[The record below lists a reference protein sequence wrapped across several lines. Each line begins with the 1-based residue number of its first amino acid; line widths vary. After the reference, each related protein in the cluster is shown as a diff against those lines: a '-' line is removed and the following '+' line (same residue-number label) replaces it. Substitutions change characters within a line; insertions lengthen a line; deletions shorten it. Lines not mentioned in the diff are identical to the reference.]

1 MFPAIAAVSA
11 ALVATTLAHPAP
23 PAPGRGYG
31 LPLRTIDGLD
41 DVRAA
46 LVADDGTVTAA
57 LGPGG
62 VVRVARDGTRTQLLP
77 AWPLG
82 RVAEAGALAE
92 LPDGRVAVADTARGG
107 IAFVRPDA
115 GPTLV
120 ELRIGG
126 RPIRPVG
133 LAVLGERLFVADGSV
148 PRIVV
153 CDLGASVQA
162 MWDVQPPEVGAPLV
176 PLLAGI
182 AAGDGTLLVSDC
194 ANHRVIALAAETGAE
209 IAALG
214 DRGAFPGMW
223 QTPLGLGWDGSA
235 FLVTDQLNHR
245 VVRVDR
251 ECKVLDQW
259 GMHAVRPREGNGRIH
274 YPTVT
279 NASADGQTVAVAE
292 PFERRVQLFGGASD
306 EGPSQPKVPGLPTV
320 DGVASHFST
329 AMAVDGRTMLV
340 YEPESASALVFDLR
354 PEVPIHVTTFGGP
367 GLRPGLLGQVTALA
381 VDEAA
386 NRLHL
391 VDPLRGRFISFA
403 LVRDGTAPHFDPFMA
418 RLVREVSM
426 EAVERFVTE
435 LQLAGPARVLPVDLR
450 VRPGPD
456 GGFVMLDA
464 CGPRVFVLD
473 RDFRPTS
480 GFALVGDDRG
490 VALATQLA
498 LPSANEAMV
507 VDMAGRC
514 VRRFAIPGGAPLG
527 TIVPEGLV
535 RPFGI
540 APLPAGADGRAR
552 IAMTDA
558 GGDRVAVVAA
568 SGDEAVV
575 VASGGSNGSKPSELW
590 EPAGIAWCPADGRL
604 YVTDHGNHRVQS
616 FDADA
621 RWASSFGIGRAF
633 VRPKDPQATGPVP
646 ASGSVPAASGAADT
660 RQQLPQPVAGADG
673 WTQVPSNDGHWTV
686 RWRFDPGP
694 KPPLRDPFAIDIEV
708 RRAGDAAAY
717 EGGLVADAAMPQH
730 GHGMN
735 VAPTVT
741 RVAPGRFRAEGMLFH
756 MPGYWELYFD
766 LLQGGGVER
775 AQGAVTLE

>member
-1 MFPAIAAVSA
+1 MIPTIAVVVA
-11 ALVATTLAHPAP
+11 ASLAAP

-46 LVADDGTVTAA
+46 LVGDDGTVTAA

-62 VVRVARDGTRTQLLP
+62 VVRVDRDGTRTQLVAP
-77 AWPLG
+77 WPVG
-82 RVAEAGALAE
+82 RVAEAAGLAA
-92 LPDGRVAVADTARGG
+92 LPDGRVAVADTARGA
-107 IAFVRPDA
+107 IAFVRADA
-115 GPTLV
+115 GPTVV
-120 ELRIGG
+120 ELRIDG

-133 LAVLGERLFVADGSV
+133 LAVLGDRLFVADGSV
-148 PRIVV
+148 PRVVV
-153 CDLGASVQA
+153 CDLAAGVRA
-162 MWDVQPPEVGAPLV
+162 MWEVQPPEVTAPLV

-182 AAGDGTLLVSDC
+182 AAGDGTLLVSDA

-209 IAALG
+209 VAALG

-223 QTPLGLGWDGSA
+223 QTPLGLAWDGSA

-259 GMHAVRPREGNGRIH
+259 GMHAVRPREGNGKIH
-274 YPTVT
+274 YPTVAH
-279 NASADGQTVAVAE
+279 ASADGQTVAVAE
-292 PFERRVQLFGGASD
+292 PFERRVQLFGGAAEVD
-306 EGPSQPKVPGLPTV
+306 PAKPKVVALPTI

-329 AMAVDGRTMLV
+329 EMAVDGRTMMV

-367 GLRPGLLGQVTALA
+367 GLRPGLFGQVTALA
-381 VDEAA
+381 VDESS

-391 VDPLRGRFISFA
+391 VDPLRGKVITFA

-418 RLVREVSM
+418 RLVREVSL
-426 EAVERFVTE
+426 EPIERFVRE
-435 LQLAGPARVLPVDLR
+435 LNLAGPSRVLPVDLR
-450 VRPGPD
+450 VRPGAD

-464 CGPRVFVLD
+464 CGPRVLVLD

-480 GFALVGDDRG
+480 GFACVGDDRG
-490 VALATQLA
+490 VALASQIA
-498 LPSANEAMV
+498 VPSASEVMV
-507 VDMAGRC
+507 VDAASKC
-514 VRRFAIPGGAPLG
+514 VRRFEIPGGKPLG
-527 TIVPEGLV
+527 TIAPDGLV
-535 RPFGI
+535 RPFGV
-540 APLPAGADGRAR
+540 APLPPSAGAAAGAR
-552 IAMTDA
+552 PRVAVTDA
-558 GGDRVAVVAA
+558 GADRVAVVEYGGDADAA
-568 SGDEAVV
+568 I
-575 VASGGSNGSKPSELW
+575 VASGGSHGSKPAELW
-590 EPAGIAWCPADGRL
+590 EPAGIEWCPADGRL

-616 FDADA
+616 FDAKA
-621 RWASSFGIGRAF
+621 AWASSFGIGRAF

-646 ASGSVPAASGAADT
+646 AAGSVPSGDGAADT
-660 RQQLPQPVAGADG
+660 RSQLPQPVTAADG
-673 WTQVPSNDGHWTV
+673 WTQVPSNDGHWSV

-708 RRAGDAAAY
+708 RRVGDGAPY

-735 VAPTVT
+735 VAPTV
-741 RVAPGRFRAEGMLFH
+741 RRIAPGRFRAEGMLFH
-756 MPGYWELYFD
+756 MPGYWELYLD
-766 LLQGGGVER
+766 LLQEGGVER